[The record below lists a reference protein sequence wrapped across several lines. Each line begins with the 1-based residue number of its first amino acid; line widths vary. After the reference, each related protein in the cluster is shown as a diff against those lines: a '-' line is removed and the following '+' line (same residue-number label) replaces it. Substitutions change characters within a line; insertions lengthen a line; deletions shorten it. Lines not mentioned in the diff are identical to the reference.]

1 MILKQKL
8 LHEIATQTKTFKH
21 TDTHKKKNR
30 WKKKYIVMIAETF
43 FVLNFYDEKYN
54 N

>member
-8 LHEIATQTKTFKH
+8 QHEIATQTKTFKH
-21 TDTHKKKNR
+21 TDTHTHKKNR

-43 FVLNFYDEKYN
+43 FVLNF
-54 N
+54 